1 MDLLTSLA
9 NKTTSGTKPMNNYM
23 INEKSKEVMIKND
36 VPEKLHKIVIGIII
50 CITTDID
57 RKYDKAKSIVES
69 ESVNL
74 SDLDITT
81 AQNKALSIIYS

>member
-9 NKTTSGTKPMNNYM
+9 NKTTSGTKSMNNYI
-23 INEKSKEVMIKND
+23 INEKSKEIMIKND

-81 AQNKALSIIYS
+81 AQNKALSILYS

>member
-1 MDLLTSLA
+1 
-9 NKTTSGTKPMNNYM
+9 MNNYV

-50 CITTDID
+50 CITTDIE
-57 RKYDKAKSIVES
+57 RKYDKAKAIVET

-74 SDLDITT
+74 SDKEINY
-81 AQNKALSIIYS
+81 AQNKAVSIIYS

>member
-74 SDLDITT
+74 SDSEITS
-81 AQNKALSIIYS
+81 AQNKALDILYS

>member
-9 NKTTSGTKPMNNYM
+9 NKTTSGTKSMNNYI
-23 INEKSKEVMIKND
+23 INEKSKEVMIEND

-69 ESVNL
+69 ESLNL

-81 AQNKALSIIYS
+81 AQNTALSILYS